1 MDIETGEQ
9 TTKIPAVMKF
19 TPAVFAVRNEYQ
31 IMIPVKEPTI
41 MWVQVGTDTYYDE
54 SNGILRSDTD
64 LHKITVP
71 MSALD
76 TAGEYTVYWK
86 RMIERKPYFPVAGPV
101 ESAEFAFSPLRGEL
115 IRAYMIADAHGH
127 FQKALGAAKLFME
140 QQGGID
146 LLILN
151 GDVVN
156 HSGSLEY
163 FDIYYQLA
171 QEITGGSVPVVV
183 SRGNHDLRG
192 ACAEKL
198 AQYTPGENGNS
209 YFSFRLGNLW
219 GLVLDCGEDKNDDH
233 PEYGGTICCHAFR
246 ERETA
251 YLDAIIEDAKH
262 EYNAPGV
269 EHKIII
275 SHVPFTE
282 IPKPPFDIEQ
292 EVYRGWVE
300 RLNDDVLPDVMLCG
314 HVHQMYVTNKGEEKD
329 AYGAEF
335 PVVVGSKLHEDNE
348 NEANTYFAGC
358 GIVIENEEI
367 RVFFNDSEKVLQ
379 EITLS

>member
-1 MDIETGEQ
+1 MDDIQKDEQ
-9 TTKIPAVMKF
+9 TIPSIMRYA
-19 TPAVFAVRNEYQ
+19 PAVFAVREEYQ
-31 IMIPVKEPTI
+31 IMIPVREPTI
-41 MWVQVGTDTYYDE
+41 LWVQVGDEIYCDE
-54 SNGILRSDTD
+54 SNGILRSDTEI
-64 LHKITVP
+64 HKITVP

-76 TAGEYTVYWK
+76 TAGEYTVCWK
-86 RMIERKPYFPVAGPV
+86 KMVERKPYFPVTGEEERAT
-101 ESAEFAFSPLRGEL
+101 FAFSPLRGEL

-127 FQKALGAAKLFME
+127 FEKALGAAKQFIQ

-163 FDIYYQLA
+163 FDIYYQLS
-171 QEITGGSVPVVV
+171 QEITGGSIPVVV

-209 YFSFRLGNLW
+209 YFSFRLGGLW

-233 PEYGGTICCHAFR
+233 PEYGGTICCHSFR
-246 ERETA
+246 RRETA
-251 YLDAIIEDAKH
+251 YLDNIIDNAKR

-269 EHKIII
+269 EHKIIV

-282 IPKPPFDIEQ
+282 IPEAPFDIEQ
-292 EVYRGWVE
+292 DTYRGWVE
-300 RLNDDVLPDVMLCG
+300 RLNDDVKPDVMLCG
-314 HVHQMYVTNKGEEKD
+314 HVHKMYVTEKGDEND
-329 AYGAEF
+329 AYGAAF
-335 PVVVGSKLHEDNE
+335 PVVVGSKLHEDE
-348 NEANTYFAGC
+348 KNEANTYFAGC
-358 GIVIENEEI
+358 GIVMEGKET
-367 RVFFNDSEKVLQ
+367 RVFFNDSEKTLQ
-379 EITLS
+379 EIKLS

>member
-1 MDIETGEQ
+1 MEEANPRE
-9 TTKIPAVMKF
+9 TKIPSVMRF
-19 TPAVFAVRNEYQ
+19 LPAVFAVGNEYQ

-41 MWVQVGTDTYYDE
+41 MWIQVGTDTYYDE

-76 TAGEYTVYWK
+76 TAGEYTVCWK
-86 RMIERKPYFPVAGPV
+86 KMIERKPYFPLSETEERAT
-101 ESAEFAFSPLRGEL
+101 FAFTPLRGEL
-115 IRAYMIADAHGH
+115 VRAYMIADAHGH
-127 FQKALGAAKLFME
+127 FEKALGAAKLFIE

-156 HSGSLEY
+156 HSGKLEY
-163 FDIYYQLA
+163 FDIYYQLS
-171 QEITGGSVPVVV
+171 QEITGGSVPVIV

-192 ACAEKL
+192 VYAEKL
-198 AQYTPGENGNS
+198 ALYTPGENGNS
-209 YFSFRLGNLW
+209 YFSFRLGDLW

-251 YLDAIIEDAKH
+251 YLDAIIENAKH

-269 EHKIII
+269 EHKIIV

-282 IPKPPFDIEQ
+282 IPESPFDIEQ
-292 EVYRGWVE
+292 DIYKEWVE
-300 RLNDDVLPDVMLCG
+300 RLNDDIQPDVMLCG
-314 HVHQMYVTNKGEEKD
+314 HVHEMYVTNKGEEKD

-367 RVFFNDSEKVLQ
+367 RIFFNDSEKVLQ
-379 EITLS
+379 EIKLS